1 MREHTCNEIELSLP
15 KLSFEEIM
23 KQENAKPKN
32 KLSTMSVYALEK
44 VGKDFAQKRAWGMAP
59 EEEVPTDFAEL
70 L

>member
-1 MREHTCNEIELSLP
+1 
-15 KLSFEEIM
+15 
-23 KQENAKPKN
+23 
-32 KLSTMSVYALEK
+32 MSVYALEK